1 MLSAEVVAFPP
12 SHFFTRPRGPSIF
25 TATRVFPGITQ
36 ASCKRGE
43 RVLRSGAAH
52 PIIASDAPARTG
64 GAGWTSK
71 ATAKQL
77 TRTPHER
84 TTRGDENR
92 ADRNAGLRCRM
103 A

>member
-1 MLSAEVVAFPP
+1 MRSAQLVLFPP
-12 SHFFTRPRGPSIF
+12 SHFFTRPQGPSIF
-25 TATRVFPGITQ
+25 TATLDFPGITQ
-36 ASCKRGE
+36 ASRKRRK

-52 PIIASDAPARTG
+52 PIIASDAPART

-84 TTRGDENR
+84 TTRGDEK
-92 ADRNAGLRCRM
+92 ARM
-103 A
+103 GQGPKAPEIR